1 MALIPGFE
9 YDIFISYS
17 HMDNTIPGGESAPI
31 TQQLSE
37 NKKVGWVE
45 RFNQYLKT
53 YLSVDLGE
61 KNLEIWWD
69 NERLD
74 GAVAFDDAIAK
85 GIKKTAV
92 MICLNSPCYI
102 SSDYCQMELDM
113 FYDKVKTDNI
123 ELEGDRNRIINV
135 LLKNIPFKEWPE
147 ELSGRTGFVFYDPK
161 KGGKKGWI
169 FDTDSQEF
177 QTSMINLVGAVSQLI
192 EDFVQHPKIAGKEE
206 NTTTESS
213 GTFTIYFGDV
223 PESLVD
229 TSDLIISAL
238 KKEKYKVIKSNT
250 AFGDPSAFEQ
260 SVKKGLS
267 NAQLAVHLLD
277 QYPGSKIGDDP
288 CNLCRK
294 NEIELAMDADIP
306 QLIWMPKGMNLEK
319 VKNKDYRT
327 FLEDLAQGRLAS
339 KELEYIDNGIE
350 DNLKKQVFDYIETLI
365 AEQDIGEKEE
375 NLKGDK
381 SQEIFLDF
389 NISDQPYAVEL
400 EKHLITNNL
409 EVLNSPSKDSL
420 EKHFELRAERMKK
433 AKQLIVL
440 YGHASKEWVMERL
453 QTVIGKIAEEQLA
466 IKEIYLYM
474 APEVKES
481 NDIMIIQN
489 ACKLKVINNSTHREM
504 SEKNLEELTRNLKS
518 KTIEQN

>member
-17 HMDNTIPGGESAPI
+17 HMDNTIPGGESAPV

-102 SSDYCQMELDM
+102 SSDYCQMELDL
-113 FYDKVKTDNI
+113 FYNKVQSENI
-123 ELEGDRNRIINV
+123 ELKDDRKRIINV
-135 LLKNIPFKEWPE
+135 LLKNIPFEEWPE
-147 ELSGRTGFVFYDPK
+147 EFSGRTGFVFYDPK

-169 FDTDSQEF
+169 FDTDSEEF
-177 QTSMINLVGAVSQLI
+177 QTSMINLVGSVSQLI
-192 EDFVQHPKIAGKEE
+192 EDFVQLPKITSTGE
-206 NTTTESS
+206 NAAAESS
-213 GTFTIYFGDV
+213 DPFTIYFGDV
-223 PESLVD
+223 PESLED

-250 AFGDPSAFEQ
+250 SFSDPSAFEQ
-260 SVKKGLS
+260 SVNDGLA
-267 NAQLAVHLLD
+267 NAQLAIHLLD

-288 CNLCRK
+288 CNICRK
-294 NEIELAMDADIP
+294 SEIELAMGTDIP
-306 QLIWMPKGMNLEK
+306 QLIWIPKGMNPEK
-319 VKNKDYRT
+319 VKNKDYKT
-327 FLEDLAQGRLAS
+327 FLNDLAHGKLVS

-350 DNLKKQVFDYIETLI
+350 DNLKKQVFDYIQTLI
-365 AEQDIGEKEE
+365 AEQDIAKKEE
-375 NLKGDK
+375 KLNGST

-389 NISDQPYAVEL
+389 NISDQSYAVEL
-400 EKHLITNNL
+400 EKHLIANNL
-409 EVLNSPSKDSL
+409 ETLNSPSKDTL
-420 EKHFELRAERMKK
+420 EKHYEMRSERMKK
-433 AKQLIVL
+433 AKKLIVL
-440 YGHASKEWVMERL
+440 FGNASKEWVMERL
-453 QTVIGKIAEEQLA
+453 QTVIGKIAEEQLT
-466 IKEIYLYM
+466 ITEVYLYM
-474 APEVKES
+474 APEAKETGE
-481 NDIMIIQN
+481 IMIVQN
-489 ACKLKVINNSTHREM
+489 ACELKVINNSAHGEL
-504 SEKNLEELTRNLKS
+504 SEKILEELMRNLKS
-518 KTIEQN
+518 KTVE